1 MLVRFSNTVFRI
13 IKKSYPQFEWKCIK
27 FGLNIHNLGMKCIL
41 IPAITLVLSSDPQ
54 ISRFTR
60 VYPWKFSHKPKLS
73 SIAVVQMVAKQEL
86 RKSGTGPAIVTI
98 LSGPQEKDSDDDDL
112 TTTGPIKS
120 KHQLTKIVN
129 DVVLTATIRT
139 FFYTVCRFQNIWK
152 ISQDVLEQKQIPDR
166 FVEFNVCFSS
176 NSGTRS
182 TSGGWGSCML
192 SHTHKLSLEARLT
205 MLLPW
210 IGVNMSNII

>member
-1 MLVRFSNTVFRI
+1 M
-13 IKKSYPQFEWKCIK
+13 
-27 FGLNIHNLGMKCIL
+27 
-41 IPAITLVLSSDPQ
+41 
-54 ISRFTR
+54 
-60 VYPWKFSHKPKLS
+60 
-73 SIAVVQMVAKQEL
+73 
-86 RKSGTGPAIVTI
+86 
-98 LSGPQEKDSDDDDL
+98 

-129 DVVLTATIRT
+129 DVVLTATKRT

-152 ISQDVLEQKQIPDR
+152 IPQDVLEQKQIPDR

-192 SHTHKLSLEARLT
+192 SHTHELSLEARLT
-205 MLLPW
+205 LYHESVLTCLTYFKRDLGWEILITHDAWFCVMTSILTMDIPYYFFFRLQIIKGDFKPFGLIDLPW
-210 IGVNMSNII
+210 GFVTVNIYGLLYLL